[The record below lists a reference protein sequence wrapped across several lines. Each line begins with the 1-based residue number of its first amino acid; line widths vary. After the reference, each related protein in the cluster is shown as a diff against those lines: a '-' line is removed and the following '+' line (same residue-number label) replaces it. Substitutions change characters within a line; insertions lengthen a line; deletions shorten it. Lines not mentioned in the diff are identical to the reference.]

1 MSTLSSDKEEVRK
14 NYWIHEDAQKLLRSL
29 TRLAESHR
37 SVAHDD
43 ILDDLNHAGLQ
54 PIANMKTLL
63 DQFCDKGLIN
73 KGLINKCEQDTK
85 DDYDV
90 PLLGELTPFL
100 NPEFGDVPDE
110 DDFFQSSDAES
121 SGSSEENPIIV
132 PDSDDEDSSDI
143 TGNVH
148 EIVGSDQSITM
159 QPQKKR
165 RKSFHPQGCSTNQ
178 INCTSTITRPARMR
192 SLRQSPPKTDFYH
205 SQFIGTS
212 WNDQTDAT
220 SNGDEQA
227 RVISPKRESTDIK
240 DFI

>member
-29 TRLAESHR
+29 IRLAESHH

-43 ILDDLNHAGLQ
+43 ILDDLNEAGHQ

-63 DQFCDKGLIN
+63 SQFCDKR
-73 KGLINKCEQDTK
+73 LINKCEQDTK
-85 DDYDV
+85 RDYDV
-90 PLLGELTPFL
+90 PLLDELTPFL

-110 DDFFQSSDAES
+110 DDFFQSFDAES

-148 EIVGSDQSITM
+148 EIDGSDQPITM

-165 RKSFHPQGCSTNQ
+165 RKSLHPQGCNTNQ
-178 INCTSTITRPARMR
+178 INCTSTITRPARMG
-192 SLRQSPPKTDFYH
+192 SLRQSPPQTNFFH
-205 SQFIGTS
+205 AQFNGTS
-212 WNDQTDAT
+212 WNDQSDVI
-220 SNGDEQA
+220 SDGDEQA